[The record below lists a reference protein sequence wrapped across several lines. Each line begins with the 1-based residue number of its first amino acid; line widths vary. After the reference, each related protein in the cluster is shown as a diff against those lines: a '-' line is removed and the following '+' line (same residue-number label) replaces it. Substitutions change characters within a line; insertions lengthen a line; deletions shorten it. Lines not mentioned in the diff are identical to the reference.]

1 MSVGVDLLD
10 SDHRVLMN
18 IINSLAEIA
27 RGPRTPRNA
36 ERIGNTLDTL
46 VTYTKSHFGREEKV
60 MVASGFPGLDAHH
73 GEHENFI
80 RDVGEMSE
88 RIGRD
93 EEGAVGEL
101 AAYLKSWWEHHI
113 LIQDMACREMPY
125 LAKMCLMCVPHQTL
139 PWVSSCPICGR

>member
-88 RIGRD
+88 RISRG
-93 EEGAVGEL
+93 EEGAIGEL

-113 LIQDMACREMPY
+113 LIQDMAYRPFAENSEAAQAAARAFPP
-125 LAKMCLMCVPHQTL
+125 LF
-139 PWVSSCPICGR
+139 VSVA